1 MASILNPYISLRDNA
16 REALAFY
23 AGVFGGEP
31 SIMTF
36 GDSGF
41 AADAGGDPAEGSKVM
56 HGQLETTAGFTLM
69 VADTPSSMEH
79 SSGGN
84 ISISLSGDDEAEL
97 TGYWTKL
104 SEGATIVEP
113 LTQAPW
119 GDRFGIL
126 TDSFG
131 VTWMVNITAAAA

>member
-41 AADAGGDPAEGSKVM
+41 AADAGGDPVEAAKIM
-56 HGQLETTAGFTLM
+56 HGYLATPAGFHLM
-69 VADTPSSMEH
+69 VADTPASMEH

-131 VTWMVNITAAAA
+131 VGWMVNITAAAA